1 MISFFKCAKI
11 MHIGEHSSTAYH
23 SKQNQG
29 EWGFQNLSFSYD
41 LRFDEKFVL
50 EGFFFFPLLPAWS
63 SVLCQSLVLI
73 HFLIPFI
80 FAQLCITEA
89 TEICFHD
96 IQTEAVIDFSLCAER
111 LEAENVMLK
120 GSKWSGWARE
130 GGQLTYGHQT
140 SGVPWK
146 SRR

>member
-1 MISFFKCAKI
+1 MCKNN
-11 MHIGEHSSTAYH
+11 AYRRALIN
-23 SKQNQG
+23 S
-29 EWGFQNLSFSYD
+29 LSFKTKSRRMRFSKFLLFLWFD

-50 EGFFFFPLLPAWS
+50 EGYFFFPLLPAWS

-96 IQTEAVIDFSLCAER
+96 IQTEAMIDFSLCAER